1 MRHDIKIQQI
11 LPCHRILSR
20 AHPLTPGLTT
30 ANSPPSTQFDWPTL
44 AKQFLLGS
52 IAVFHEPSRAYVEP
66 WTGDWFGEG
75 GVEQDPHV
83 YPASAAAGVHG
94 EVIMEKLG
102 NATAK
107 YASSVRS
114 KPLHFADSS
123 EL

>member
-1 MRHDIKIQQI
+1 MAYTRE
-11 LPCHRILSR
+11 
-20 AHPLTPGLTT
+20 
-30 ANSPPSTQFDWPTL
+30 
-44 AKQFLLGS
+44 QFLLGS

-107 YASSVRS
+107 YASSVS
-114 KPLHFADSS
+114 ILHCTDNSRLI
-123 EL
+123 ELSWAGLPGNFCKSGQHLTSDGETDFLRL